1 MARHVP
7 ACLLY
12 AALTALL
19 VWPLLGAFT
28 THVPHDAGDPMLST
42 WTLWWNARVL
52 PFSEQ
57 WWNGPFYYPA
67 ADTLTLSD
75 HRVGLS
81 LLATPIIRFGASP
94 LTAYNAL
101 FVLGYLLS
109 AVGAYALCY
118 DLTRS
123 RSAALT
129 GGLVFGFN
137 PFRAAHLSHLELL
150 ATWWLPLIVLSLHRW
165 ARTRKR
171 AWLVV
176 LATTLTLQAIT
187 GGYYFVFAGVLVGL
201 WLIWFVPPAFAR
213 LRRAS
218 SRPAPSAVPRSETV
232 SGEVSHAEAR
242 EAGSGRYVE
251 LAAALATPV
260 LAILPVLLRYRE
272 AHAAMG
278 LSRSIGEI
286 EDLSADLAGLL
297 TVPEPLLLPG
307 PRLASWHHPEG
318 DIFPGAVAVLLV
330 VAAFWASRSV
340 PRSPARY
347 PRWRIALLVLS
358 GLAAIVALLPP
369 IVGPLA
375 FGFGGLRVSVTDPY
389 KPWTVAILLIGVWT
403 LTTAR
408 VREAWRQRSPLAFYS
423 LATVALWLFALG
435 PTARVFGERILYKAP
450 YAWLMELPGIGS
462 ELRAPARFAMV
473 AALTLAVAAALAFQR
488 LTAGRSARVRR
499 LALAV
504 VGFAIA
510 AESWV
515 YPFTIAPAP
524 SPLEVPGVVP
534 REAVIVELPMGA
546 FEDAAAMYR
555 ATIHGRPIVNG
566 MSGYTPPLHLE
577 LGKALEKGDV
587 RPIADLA
594 VDRPVAIFAAR
605 GAGDALAK
613 ALLEQTPAVLVATTA
628 RHQVLLLSPHRP

>member
-12 AALTALL
+12 AALTVLL

-52 PFSEQ
+52 PFSAE

-67 ADTLTLSD
+67 NDTLTLSD

-81 LLATPIIRFGASP
+81 LFATPMIRFGVSP
-94 LTAYNAL
+94 LTAYNVL

-109 AVGAYALCY
+109 AIAAYALCY

-123 RSAALT
+123 RSAALI

-137 PFRAAHLSHLELL
+137 PFRASHLSHLELL
-150 ATWWLPLIVLSLHRW
+150 STWWLPLIPLSLHRW
-165 ARTRKR
+165 ARTGKR

-201 WLIWFVPPAFAR
+201 WLIWFI
-213 LRRAS
+213 
-218 SRPAPSAVPRSETV
+218 PR
-232 SGEVSHAEAR
+232 G
-242 EAGSGRYVE
+242 GYVE
-251 LAAALATPV
+251 LAIALATPI
-260 LAILPVLLRYRE
+260 LAILPVLFRYRE
-272 AHAAMG
+272 AHDAMG

-286 EDLSADLAGLL
+286 EDLSADLVGLL

-307 PRLASWHHPEG
+307 PGLASWHHPEG

-330 VAAFWASRSV
+330 VAAFWVSRSH
-340 PRSPARY
+340 PKSPARY

-358 GLAAIVALLPP
+358 GVAATVALLPP
-369 IVGPLA
+369 IVGPFA

-389 KPWTVAILLIGVWT
+389 KPWTVAILLMGVWT

-408 VREAWRQRSPLAFYS
+408 VRDAWTHRSPLAFYS

-450 YAWLMELPGIGS
+450 YAWLMELPGIGT

-473 AALTLAVAAALAFQR
+473 AALTLAVAAALAYQR
-488 LTAGRSARVRR
+488 LTAGRSARVRN
-499 LALAV
+499 LALLV
-504 VGFAIA
+504 VGLAIA

-515 YPFTIAPAP
+515 YPFSIAPAP
-524 SPLEVPGVVP
+524 SPLDVPSVVP
-534 REAVIVELPMGA
+534 REAVILELPMGA
-546 FEDAAAMYR
+546 YEDAAAMYR
-555 ATIHGRPIVNG
+555 ATIHGRPIING
-566 MSGYTPPLHLE
+566 MSGYTPPLHLK
-577 LGKALEKGDV
+577 LGRALEKGDV

-594 VDRPVAIFAAR
+594 VDRPVAIFAAH
-605 GAGDALAK
+605 GTGDALAK
-613 ALLEQTPAVLVATTA
+613 ALLEQMRAELVATTA
-628 RHQVLLLSPHRP
+628 SHQVLLLSPHRR